1 MVSGMANSKEEAER
15 EAEDARQYIM
25 AEDAAREVREG
36 GHSLD
41 AQGMIPLLIQ
51 EGTDWVRS
59 QRDVHRPE
67 ARPLSD
73 QEVEALERF
82 FGSAILNAARIKQV
96 PRINNPPFY
105 SMLPTSGLRLI
116 DFTQRAGIT
125 LIDTI
130 LIATERIPPG
140 PPPFPLVFHE
150 LVHVVQYD
158 LAGVEEFIKRY
169 VHGWVT
175 HGQDYASIP
184 IERQA
189 RELEAR
195 YAVNPSV
202 GFSVGAYVRRDGVP

>member
-1 MVSGMANSKEEAER
+1 
-15 EAEDARQYIM
+15 M
-25 AEDAAREVREG
+25 AEDAAREMREG

-41 AQGMIPLLIQ
+41 VQGIIPLLIQ

-59 QRDVHRPE
+59 RRDAHRPE
-67 ARPLSD
+67 ARRFSD

-82 FGSAILNAARIKQV
+82 FGSVILNAARIKHV

-116 DFTQRAGIT
+116 DFTQIAGIT
-125 LIDTI
+125 FIDTI

-140 PPPFPLVFHE
+140 PPPFHLVFHE

-158 LAGVEEFIKRY
+158 LVGIEEFIKRY
-169 VHGWVT
+169 VHGWFT
-175 HGQDYASIP
+175 HGQDYASVP

-189 RELEAR
+189 HELQAR
-195 YAVNPSV
+195 YEANPYF